1 MNIALVCE
9 SISGRNGWAAYTRSL
24 ARSLRLHGHVVN
36 IVCAAGD
43 TATAGVSILPP
54 PLSILTN
61 PWKNLL
67 SALALRRYFQGH
79 LHDIIHFTVE
89 PYAMT
94 VPFLPKSVR
103 EKTILTIH
111 GSYGIRPLHL
121 PWPWRLIAGS
131 YYRRIAR
138 FITVSHYT
146 MERVAGELGS
156 WYGPAAAAA
165 FSERTHVIEN
175 GIELTQDIHQAA
187 QHSAQRQILLVGGIK
202 PRKGI
207 LEALEACALY
217 RSAPGS
223 SPFMLSIVGEGTK
236 EDSYVQTVRARI
248 CEHKLEDCVTL
259 LGSVSEE
266 RLADLYRSA
275 DLYLMPSLTT
285 IDTFEGFGLVYLEAA
300 AHGIPSIG
308 PNESGAEEAISEG
321 VSGYRVDPHNA
332 AMIAERM
339 HWVLDEHR
347 IDPKACRKWAEQH
360 GAQKMTEE
368 TEKIYELIHSPQ

>member
-1 MNIALVCE
+1 VNIALVCE

-24 ARSLRLHGHVVN
+24 ARSLRSRGHTVDV
-36 IVCAAGD
+36 ICALKDGTKDCA
-43 TATAGVSILPP
+43 SILPP

-67 SALALRRYFQGH
+67 AALALRRHFREHSY
-79 LHDIIHFTVE
+79 DVIHFTVE

-94 VPFLPKSVR
+94 VPFLPKSVT
-103 EKTILTIH
+103 EKTVLTIH

-121 PWPWRLIAGS
+121 AWPRRLIAGS

-146 MERVAGELGS
+146 MGRVAGELGS

-175 GIELTQDIHQAA
+175 GIELTQDTHQTA
-187 QHSAQRQILLVGGIK
+187 QPSARRQILLVGGIK

-207 LEALEACALY
+207 LEALEACAIY
-217 RSAPGS
+217 RSTPGS
-223 SPFMLSIVGEGTK
+223 SPFTLSIVGEGTK

-248 CEHKLEDCVTL
+248 REHKLEDCVTL

-266 RLADLYRSA
+266 RLAGLYRSA
-275 DLYLMPSLTT
+275 DLYLMPALTT
-285 IDTFEGFGLVYLEAA
+285 VDTFEGFGLVYLEAA

-321 VSGYRVDPHNA
+321 VSGYRIDPHNA

-339 HWVLDEHR
+339 RWVLDEHR

-360 GAQKMTEE
+360 DARKMTEE